1 MKEQPI
7 FFCLLHFRIQPI
19 RSHRTN
25 ERIKWRST
33 CRPNNE
39 LPNIHSLFVEIIR
52 NSSKILHFL
61 TRVWPYLSQNER
73 KLASPYMA
81 KLEINPVHRLLYDCV
96 ILCHCTLAA
105 ALYFEQSSCDELMEF
120 KQIQT
125 RAQPEESLK
134 LWCNYGYVLMIP
146 RAAPSFES
154 V

>member
-1 MKEQPI
+1 
-7 FFCLLHFRIQPI
+7 
-19 RSHRTN
+19 
-25 ERIKWRST
+25 
-33 CRPNNE
+33 
-39 LPNIHSLFVEIIR
+39 
-52 NSSKILHFL
+52 
-61 TRVWPYLSQNER
+61 
-73 KLASPYMA
+73 MA

-134 LWCNYGYVLMIP
+134 HNHRQVCATMVTFYLSLLLLIP